1 MTVVEFHPEARAEAM
16 HAAAY
21 YEARQQGLGRRFIE
35 NLANTIERIRSY
47 PQLFRVI
54 EADLRKC
61 RVPRFPYGVIYRHTQ
76 DRIDIIA
83 VMHLRQR
90 PGYWKPRIAPDDDV
104 L

>member
-1 MTVVEFHPEARAEAM
+1 MTAVEFHPEARAEAM
-16 HAAAY
+16 QAAEY

-35 NLANTIERIRSY
+35 NLANTIERIRSH
-47 PQLFRVI
+47 PLLFRVI
-54 EADLRKC
+54 PADLRKC
-61 RVPRFPYGVIYRHTQ
+61 RVPRFPFGVVYRYTQ

-90 PGYWKPRIAPDDDV
+90 PGYWKSRITPDDDD